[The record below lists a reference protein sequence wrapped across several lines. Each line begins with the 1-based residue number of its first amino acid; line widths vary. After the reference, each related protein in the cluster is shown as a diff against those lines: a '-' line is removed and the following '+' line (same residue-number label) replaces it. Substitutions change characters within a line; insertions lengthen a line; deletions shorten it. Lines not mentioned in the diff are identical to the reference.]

1 MTETPETNAARRSSG
16 LRAIADGL
24 RANPDL
30 SVAQKVICDAAAK
43 IEELERERNGLHA
56 LHNKNAAY
64 SAELLEL
71 CGTLRKERDVLLQ
84 AIINLRDTNGR
95 YQTQQAF
102 EYLMTLLLPN
112 QNE

>member
-1 MTETPETNAARRSSG
+1 MTETPETNAARRPSG

-56 LHNKNAAY
+56 F
-64 SAELLEL
+64 
-71 CGTLRKERDVLLQ
+71 
-84 AIINLRDTNGR
+84 
-95 YQTQQAF
+95 TQQKCCLFSGTFRALWNTTKRARRATPIDQKSAR
-102 EYLMTLLLPN
+102 Y
-112 QNE
+112 